1 MSAPVAVTGAGAVIE
16 RSKEPRRLPPDSAL
30 VMGPDGSIPLGHLP
44 EAVRGR
50 AARAERVT
58 QLVLAAAGRAL
69 AAAGFDAAAA
79 LETRAGIVLGTA
91 FGCFLTNAAY
101 QRRLAAEGPAGAS
114 PRLFAATVSNAA
126 AGELAIAYRLA
137 GPAVTVT
144 AGGASGLAAL
154 GEAIELVR
162 AGRADV
168 VVAGGVDAL
177 GGALADWLGAAGLQF
192 GGPPAEAGAVL
203 VLEGPQRT
211 RPGIGRLAGHATGF
225 EPDPLGPAAGEGLA
239 RAIDAACADAGLSPR
254 EIAVVVSGTPPPLAA
269 LEDRALA
276 AMLEGRRPR
285 RMSPKTVF
293 GETLGAAG
301 PLALLAA
308 LAEAEPGMPVL
319 VVDVCPSGHVAAL
332 VAWAPEVR

>member
-1 MSAPVAVTGAGAVIE
+1 MSAAIAVTGAGAVIE
-16 RSKEPRRLPPDSAL
+16 HSQEPRDLPPGSAL
-30 VMGPDGSIPLGHLP
+30 VIGPDGSIPLGHLP

-69 AAAGFDAAAA
+69 AAAGLDAAAP
-79 LETRAGIVLGTA
+79 ETRAGIVLGTA

-101 QRRLAAEGPAGAS
+101 QRRLAAEGPPGAS

-154 GEAIELVR
+154 GEAIELIR

-177 GGALADWLGAAGLQF
+177 GGALADWLDAAGLEF
-192 GGPPAEAGAVL
+192 GTPPAEAGAVL
-203 VLEGPQRT
+203 VLERPGRT
-211 RPGIGRLAGHATGF
+211 RPEIGRLAGHAAGF

-254 EIAVVVSGTPPPLAA
+254 EIAVVVSGAPPPLAA

-276 AMLEGRRPR
+276 AMPGDRRL
-285 RMSPKTVF
+285 SPKIVF

-308 LAEAEPGMPVL
+308 LAEAEPGVPVL
-319 VVDVCPSGHVAAL
+319 VLDACPTGHVAAL
-332 VAWAPEVR
+332 VAWAPEAR